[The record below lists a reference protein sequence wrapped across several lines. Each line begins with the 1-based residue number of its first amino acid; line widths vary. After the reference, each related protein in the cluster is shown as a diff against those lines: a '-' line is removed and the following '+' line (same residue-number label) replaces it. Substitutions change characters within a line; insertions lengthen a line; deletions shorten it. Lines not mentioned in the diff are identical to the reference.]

1 METNL
6 LTAAESIG
14 KYFGFRFIFTNNEV
28 DENGKYKAK
37 ILQSKTI
44 VINDLQIDYEENIN
58 NDDSNFNLWIII
70 GPSLLGVLI
79 VCLIVWYYSKKNK
92 NARTLLDE
100 DNDCIANKSGIIE
113 NEKLNK
119 AGGY

>member
-44 VINDLQIDYEENIN
+44 VINDLQIDYEENIG

-70 GPSLLGVLI
+70 IIAASIIIIVIPLI
-79 VCLIVWYYSKKNK
+79 IVIKKFAHKNK
-92 NARTLLDE
+92 
-100 DNDCIANKSGIIE
+100 
-113 NEKLNK
+113 
-119 AGGY
+119 

>member
-70 GPSLLGVLI
+70 IIITASIFIIGIPFI
-79 VCLIVWYYSKKNK
+79 IIIKKFAHKNK
-92 NARTLLDE
+92 YT
-100 DNDCIANKSGIIE
+100 K
-113 NEKLNK
+113 
-119 AGGY
+119 